1 VGPFQSKMESSNF
14 LFNTKTSIWR
24 TQLFF
29 KTLAIKHRLVQNV
42 LLLAAT
48 HKTFDV
54 IKAKPNF
61 VLYIV
66 GGAELLIIPLY
77 MGPRVLCLSVLTL
90 ALHKPPILYCIAQHL
105 DKQQQ
110 KSCAPSEIYK
120 YGGFDLIIAHL
131 PEVCQFQ
138 TFHWHQIQFHHGMNK
153 TLRIL
158 RRCLTS

>member
-1 VGPFQSKMESSNF
+1 MGPFQSKMESSNF
-14 LFNTKTSIWR
+14 LFNTQTSIWR

-29 KTLAIKHRLVQNV
+29 KALAIKHRLVQHV

-54 IKAKPNF
+54 IKAKPKF

-110 KSCAPSEIYK
+110 NLVLHPKFINMV
-120 YGGFDLIIAHL
+120 DLIWSL
-131 PEVCQFQ
+131 LTCQRSANSKRFIG
-138 TFHWHQIQFHHGMNK
+138 TKFSSIMEWTK
-153 TLRIL
+153 P
-158 RRCLTS
+158 